1 MDNNMLDDTEMKE
14 EMKEEPSIEGDT
26 EEDEGIEEMDGEEE
40 EEEIEDDDDE
50 DEGEEKKEN
59 GENEVYLPGKPMDE
73 GEELTFDKSAYVMY
87 HAAAT
92 GAPCLSFDII
102 PDDSGQTQTEFPFN
116 CDIVCGTQSH
126 GKPNLLLLMK
136 MTNLTKLDQDESD
149 SEESYIEEEENV
161 PQMYTLSFKHTGDVN
176 RIRYAKLPDTNKRI
190 AASFSSIGNVEIW
203 DLTKHYE
210 TLNNNRVRNN
220 QHQSLP
226 ETVKPVFTFSGHQVE
241 GYAMDWSPTVAGR
254 LATGSCNKNVHIWQ
268 PKEGGTWHVDQRP
281 YNAHTDSVEDIQ
293 WSPNE
298 RNVFASCSV
307 DKTIRIWDA
316 NVAGAK
322 ANMLT
327 VKDAHDMDVN
337 VISWNRNDPFIVSG
351 GDDGVV
357 KVWDLRQI
365 KNNTPVATFKH
376 HTAPITS
383 VEWHPTDSS
392 VFTASGSDN
401 QISIW
406 DLAVERDT
414 ENVDPSLKD
423 IPPQLLFIHM
433 GQTDIKEVHWHKQ
446 MPGVII
452 STAASGFNIFKTIS
466 V

>member
-1 MDNNMLDDTEMKE
+1 MDTDMDNDTEMDE
-14 EMKEEPSIEGDT
+14 QPTFEDDT
-26 EEDEGIEEMDGEEE
+26 EEE
-40 EEEIEDDDDE
+40 EELEEHFE
-50 DEGEEKKEN
+50 DENEEET
-59 GENEVYLPGKPMDE
+59 EETEQSEDNEKNEIYLPGKPMEE
-73 GEELTFDKSAYVMY
+73 GEELTFDKSAYMMY
-87 HAAAT
+87 HAATT

-102 PDDSGQTQTEFPFN
+102 PEDNAQVQTEFPFN

-126 GKPNLLLLMK
+126 GKPNQLLLMK
-136 MTNLTKLDQDESD
+136 MMNLTKMQEDESD
-149 SEESYIEEEENV
+149 SEDSFIEEEDQQ

-176 RIRYAKLPDTNKRI
+176 RIRYAKIPQSNKRI
-190 AASFSSIGNVEIW
+190 AASWSSVGNVDIW

-210 TLNNNRVRNN
+210 TLNNNRVHS
-220 QHQSLP
+220 QHQSLQD
-226 ETVKPVFTFSGHQVE
+226 TIKPLFSFSGHQVE

-254 LATGSCNKNVHIWQ
+254 LATGSCNKNIHIWQ
-268 PKEGGTWHVDQRP
+268 PKEATWHVDQRP
-281 YNAHTDSVEDIQ
+281 LNAHTASVEDIQ

-298 RNVFASCSV
+298 ANVFASCSV

-316 NVAGAK
+316 NQVGAK

-327 VKDAHDMDVN
+327 VKDAHDLDVN

-351 GDDGVV
+351 GDDGVI

-406 DLAVERDT
+406 DLAVERDA
-414 ENVDPSLKD
+414 ENVDPALKD

-433 GQTDIKEVHWHKQ
+433 GQTDIKEVHWHAQ

-452 STAASGFNIFKTIS
+452 STAASGFNVFRTIS

>member
-1 MDNNMLDDTEMKE
+1 MDTDMDNDTEMDE
-14 EMKEEPSIEGDT
+14 QPTFEDDT
-26 EEDEGIEEMDGEEE
+26 EEE
-40 EEEIEDDDDE
+40 EELEEHFE
-50 DEGEEKKEN
+50 DENEEET
-59 GENEVYLPGKPMDE
+59 EETEQSEDNEKNEIYLPGKPMEE
-73 GEELTFDKSAYVMY
+73 GEELTFDKSAYMMY
-87 HAAAT
+87 HAATT

-102 PDDSGQTQTEFPFN
+102 PEDNAQVQTEFPFN

-126 GKPNLLLLMK
+126 GKPNQLLLMK
-136 MTNLTKLDQDESD
+136 MMNLTKMQEDESD
-149 SEESYIEEEENV
+149 SEDSFIEEEDQQ

-176 RIRYAKLPDTNKRI
+176 RIRYAKIPQSNKRI
-190 AASFSSIGNVEIW
+190 AASWSSVGNVDIW

-210 TLNNNRVRNN
+210 TLNNNRVHS
-220 QHQSLP
+220 QHQSLQD
-226 ETVKPVFTFSGHQVE
+226 TIKPLFSFSGHQVE

-254 LATGSCNKNVHIWQ
+254 LATGSCNKNIHIWQ
-268 PKEGGTWHVDQRP
+268 PKEATWHVDQRP
-281 YNAHTDSVEDIQ
+281 LNAHTASVEDIQ

-298 RNVFASCSV
+298 ANVFASCSV

-316 NVAGAK
+316 NQVGAK

-327 VKDAHDMDVN
+327 VKDAHDLDVN

-351 GDDGVV
+351 GDDGVI

-406 DLAVERDT
+406 DLAVERDA
-414 ENVDPSLKD
+414 ENVDPALKD

-433 GQTDIKEVHWHKQ
+433 GQTDIKEVHWHPQ

-452 STAASGFNIFKTIS
+452 STAASGFNVFRTIS

>member
-1 MDNNMLDDTEMKE
+1 MDDNMETEAEMEEQHSFEDDTEE
-14 EMKEEPSIEGDT
+14 EEE
-26 EEDEGIEEMDGEEE
+26 EEE
-40 EEEIEDDDDE
+40 EEEIIEEDSSDE
-50 DEGEEKKEN
+50 KETDEKEN
-59 GENEVYLPGKPMDE
+59 EDIDKNEIYLPGKPMEE
-73 GEELTFDKSAYVMY
+73 GEELTFDKSAYLMY
-87 HAAAT
+87 HAATT

-102 PDDSGQTQTEFPFN
+102 PDDDSQVQTEFPFN

-136 MTNLTKLDQDESD
+136 MMNLTKMEEEESD
-149 SEESYIEEEENV
+149 SEDSYIEEEDRQ
-161 PQMYTLSFKHTGDVN
+161 PQLYTLSIKHTGDVN
-176 RIRYAKLPDTNKRI
+176 RIRYAKIPDSNKRI
-190 AASFSSIGNVEIW
+190 AATWSSVGNVEIW
-203 DLTKHYE
+203 DLTKHFE
-210 TLNNNRVRNN
+210 TLNNNRIRN
-220 QHQSLP
+220 QHQSSP
-226 ETVKPVFTFSGHQVE
+226 ENIRPLFSFSGHQVE

-254 LATGSCNKNVHIWQ
+254 LATGSCNKNIHIWQ
-268 PKEGGTWHVDQRP
+268 PNEGGTWHVDQRP
-281 YNAHTDSVEDIQ
+281 LNAHTASVEDIQ

-316 NVAGAK
+316 NQVGAK

-327 VKDAHDMDVN
+327 VKDAHELDVN

-351 GDDGVV
+351 GDDGVI

-406 DLAVERDT
+406 DLAVERDA

-433 GQTDIKEVHWHKQ
+433 GQTDIKEVHWHAK

-452 STAASGFNIFKTIS
+452 STAASGFNVFRTIS